1 MSKPGSAGKSM
12 TDWERVD
19 AMTDADITL
28 TDEHPE
34 LSARQ
39 MLRGVFRVGLKP
51 VPPKVAISL
60 RIDADVL
67 EWFKSLGPGYQTRIN
82 LVLRAFRAEAM
93 AGVDRRAEKA
103 L

>member
-1 MSKPGSAGKSM
+1 M
-12 TDWERVD
+12 TDWARVD

-34 LSARQ
+34 LSARH
-39 MLRGVFRVGLKP
+39 MLRGVVRVGLKP

-67 EWFKSLGPGYQTRIN
+67 EWFKAQGPGYQTRIN